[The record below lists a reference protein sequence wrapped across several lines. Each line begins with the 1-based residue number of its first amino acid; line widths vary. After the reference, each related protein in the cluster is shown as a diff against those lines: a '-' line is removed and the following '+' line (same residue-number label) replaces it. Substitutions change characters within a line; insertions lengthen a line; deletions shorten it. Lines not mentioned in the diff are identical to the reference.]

1 VSELREDGLSGR
13 LVLVAPGR
21 GARPH
26 TVAPTAPTTAPVD
39 CPFCPGHEDQTPPE
53 VHRTGSGAA
62 DTPGWRVRVFPNLFP
77 IVGPGTAPG
86 ATGTH
91 EVVVLSPDHDRSFAA
106 LTDAEAVEVMT
117 VLRGRA
123 RHHVEAGR
131 RHVQVLVNHG
141 RAAGASIAHPHAQ
154 LLALDFVP
162 PAVVA
167 AESRFAS
174 RDALVA
180 DLDDAGA
187 RDLLIVDEA
196 TGAAS
201 GLAPAW
207 CPWASQSPSVVR
219 IAARDAGPRFDEASD
234 EQLGTVT
241 RTLRRVLAA
250 LGADLGDPPYNVI
263 VHSGPTDPPAR
274 WSRWYVEVI
283 PRVSFVA
290 GFELGTG
297 LFVNASSP
305 EGAAERLRDLLA

>member
-1 VSELREDGLSGR
+1 MSELREDVLSGR

-26 TVAPTAPTTAPVD
+26 TVAPTAPATAPVD

-53 VHRTGSGAA
+53 VHRTGTGAPDA
-62 DTPGWRVRVFPNLFP
+62 PGWRVRVFPNLFP
-77 IVGPGTAPG
+77 IVGPDAAPG
-86 ATGTH
+86 ATGAH

-106 LTDAEAVEVMT
+106 LTDAEAVEVMS

-123 RHHVEAGR
+123 RHHAKAGR
-131 RHVQVLVNHG
+131 AHVQVLVNHG

-154 LLALDFVP
+154 LLALDIVA
-162 PAVVA
+162 PAVTA
-167 AESRFAS
+167 AEARFEH

-180 DLDDAGA
+180 DLDDAVA
-187 RDLLIVDEA
+187 RGLLVVHDS
-196 TGAAS
+196 AAAG

-219 IAARDAGPRFDEASD
+219 IAVRDAGPRLAGATD
-234 EQLGTVT
+234 EQLGAVT
-241 RTLRRVLAA
+241 RTLRRVL
-250 LGADLGDPPYNVI
+250 GAIGTDLADPPYNV
-263 VHSGPTDPPAR
+263 VVQSAPTAAAAR

-305 EGAAERLRDLLA
+305 EGAAERLRDVLG